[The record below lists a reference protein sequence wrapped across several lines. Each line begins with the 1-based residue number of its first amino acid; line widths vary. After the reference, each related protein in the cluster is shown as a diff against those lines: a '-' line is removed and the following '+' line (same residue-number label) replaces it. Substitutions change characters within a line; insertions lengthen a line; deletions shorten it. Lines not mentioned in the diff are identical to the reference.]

1 MRRSS
6 LAGARPPLLR
16 AFAEAIRHNP
26 THQQWLRRHGHALID
41 ALISEGEGF
50 DVAMFEILR
59 LMREGLLGGD
69 NWGSAI
75 WDHDLVPRVIAATG
89 AQGDTRA
96 RLELV
101 SSWEGVCHYVSQ
113 SRSTQQAQE
122 RALEIT
128 ERIQEVIRLAV
139 EFELVAMDLS
149 AETIQ
154 P

>member
-1 MRRSS
+1 MEMD
-6 LAGARPPLLR
+6 ATVMPPLVW

-89 AQGDTRA
+89 AQGETRA
-96 RLELV
+96 RVERTNEKSPLARHQGGSLAPSQRAV
-101 SSWEGVCHYVSQ
+101 GLPLLGFSS
-113 SRSTQQAQE
+113 A
-122 RALEIT
+122 
-128 ERIQEVIRLAV
+128 
-139 EFELVAMDLS
+139 
-149 AETIQ
+149 